1 MTKIF
6 PLYNIDLNSID
17 SQKDFSN
24 INHDINKIF
33 FFDLK
38 IDYNFDSKNEKI
50 EIKSFPFEIIKEYK
64 ENKKENINNNKSF
77 NYLAINSKEKNFKN
91 TNLVFQDGKYLIFNN
106 EQKLENGKNK
116 FKNIDDKKNKK
127 EKINQNKFIC
137 TKRIIKTKM
146 YRKDAYIKIL
156 RLYSPNF
163 SKIN

>member
-64 ENKKENINNNKSF
+64 ENKKENINNNKV
-77 NYLAINSKEKNFKN
+77 INLKIKMIKKIKKSKQ
-91 TNLVFQDGKYLIFNN
+91 T
-106 EQKLENGKNK
+106 
-116 FKNIDDKKNKK
+116 
-127 EKINQNKFIC
+127 KINLFVQKE
-137 TKRIIKTKM
+137 
-146 YRKDAYIKIL
+146 
-156 RLYSPNF
+156 
-163 SKIN
+163 

>member
-24 INHDINKIF
+24 INHDINKIS

-77 NYLAINSKEKNFKN
+77 N
-91 TNLVFQDGKYLIFNN
+91 N

-127 EKINQNKFIC
+127 EKTNQNKFIC
-137 TKRIIKTKM
+137 TKRIIKKKM
-146 YRKDAYIKIL
+146 YRKDAYIKHFKAIFAKFL
-156 RLYSPNF
+156 KNKLNA
-163 SKIN
+163 

>member
-17 SQKDFSN
+17 SPKDFSN

-64 ENKKENINNNKSF
+64 ENKKENINTNKIF
-77 NYLAINSKEKNFKN
+77 NYLVINSKEKI
-91 TNLVFQDGKYLIFNN
+91 L
-106 EQKLENGKNK
+106 
-116 FKNIDDKKNKK
+116 
-127 EKINQNKFIC
+127 
-137 TKRIIKTKM
+137 
-146 YRKDAYIKIL
+146 KIL
-156 RLYSPNF
+156 SRNYICLINSPN
-163 SKIN
+163 